1 MENFS
6 LYWRYESIVMVFYCK
21 LFIRQILV
29 SLCKIAFKWGGV
41 LQTGSQYK
49 LVRGNKEASVL
60 FRAV

>member
-1 MENFS
+1 M
-6 LYWRYESIVMVFYCK
+6 
-21 LFIRQILV
+21 RQILV

-49 LVRGNKEASVL
+49 LVRGKKEASVL